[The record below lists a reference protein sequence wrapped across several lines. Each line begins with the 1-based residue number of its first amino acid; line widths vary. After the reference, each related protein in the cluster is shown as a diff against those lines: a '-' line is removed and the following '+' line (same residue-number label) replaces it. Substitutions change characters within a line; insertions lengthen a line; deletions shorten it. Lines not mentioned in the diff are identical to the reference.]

1 MTADPKDWIAV
12 AALPCLGPASIKR
25 LWEHGWTPEKLLTAS
40 TIEWQRLGLKQKTI
54 DALNEYQHS
63 SQGLIH
69 TTIANALQWQSSYDD
84 AHLLPITHGDYPH
97 LLREIYEPPPILFV
111 RGNVDVLSLP
121 QIAIV
126 GSRSASK
133 SGLKQ
138 AYGFALELAKNGLV
152 VNSGLAL
159 GVDAAAH
166 KACVDISKP
175 TLAVFGTGID
185 RIYPARNRALAS
197 EILQNGGAWVSEL
210 FLGAPPIAPHF
221 PKRNRLISGMSA
233 GVLVVEA
240 APKSGSLITAR
251 MAMEHGREVFALP
264 GPLNNP
270 LSRGC
275 HLLIKEGAA
284 LVETA
289 QEMVDHLAPLLGCYL
304 NDASDLE
311 SAHLSPPAEQRV
323 RVELGG
329 DETHVLE
336 QMGYE
341 VCCIDQLSV
350 QSGFSIAELSQILVA
365 LELKGVVE
373 QREGGYIKCC

>member
-1 MTADPKDWIAV
+1 
-12 AALPCLGPASIKR
+12 
-25 LWEHGWTPEKLLTAS
+25 
-40 TIEWQRLGLKQKTI
+40 
-54 DALNEYQHS
+54 
-63 SQGLIH
+63 
-69 TTIANALQWQSSYDD
+69 
-84 AHLLPITHGDYPH
+84 
-97 LLREIYEPPPILFV
+97 
-111 RGNVDVLSLP
+111 
-121 QIAIV
+121 
-126 GSRSASK
+126 
-133 SGLKQ
+133 
-138 AYGFALELAKNGLV
+138 
-152 VNSGLAL
+152 
-159 GVDAAAH
+159 
-166 KACVDISKP
+166 
-175 TLAVFGTGID
+175 
-185 RIYPARNRALAS
+185 
-197 EILQNGGAWVSEL
+197 L

-275 HLLIKEGAA
+275 HLLIKEGAV

-304 NDASDLE
+304 NEGSDLD
-311 SAHLSPPAEQRV
+311 SAHLGPPAEQGV
-323 RVELGG
+323 RVELSG
-329 DETHVLE
+329 DEIQVLE